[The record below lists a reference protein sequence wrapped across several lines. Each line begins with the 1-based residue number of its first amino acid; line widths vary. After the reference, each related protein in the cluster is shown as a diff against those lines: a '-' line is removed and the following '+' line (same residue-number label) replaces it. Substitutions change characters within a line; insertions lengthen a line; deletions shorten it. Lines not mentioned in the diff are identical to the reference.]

1 MLGLESDLRHEEA
14 DGSSPFTPTIF

>member
-14 DGSSPFTPTIF
+14 DGSSPLTPTIF